1 MRHFIREFLRAP
13 CATGAIAASSSG
25 LASVMAGSSKL
36 PGAKVV
42 VELGSG
48 TGVFT
53 EQIVR
58 KLSNGTVFF
67 VLEINPR
74 FVEKTRKRCPD
85 VLIYNDCATNIGNY
99 LKKHG
104 FEKCDCIISGLP
116 FGMFGDDHQRGLL
129 GAISGA
135 LSPDGEFLTFSY
147 VGAKLLPAARR
158 FKRNLRNTFGS
169 VSQLPVVW
177 RNIPP
182 AIVYRCVSPGSQT
195 AC

>member
-1 MRHFIREFLRAP
+1 MAE
-13 CATGAIAASSSG
+13 ASRLSN
-25 LASVMAGSSKL
+25 AN
-36 PGAKVV
+36 VV

-53 EQIVR
+53 ERILQ

-74 FVEKTRKRCPD
+74 FVEKTRKRCPN
-85 VLIYNDCATNIGNY
+85 VLIYNDCASNIKSY

-116 FGMFGDDHQRGLL
+116 FGMFGDDQQRGLL
-129 GAISGA
+129 GAISEA

-158 FKRNLRNTFGS
+158 FKRNLKKAFSN

-182 AIVYRCVSPGSQT
+182 AIVYRCLSPAKVDQT
-195 AC
+195 VA